1 MQTIFQWQVNQ
12 LFSKVFVYLLILSP
26 SRDHRV
32 PTSEL
37 QVLFID
43 CETETLEQIQSY
55 ALTLTFLTHL
65 RFLIKTVDF
74 EIANYYFSYQ

>member
-1 MQTIFQWQVNQ
+1 MQTIFHWPVNQ
-12 LFSKVFVYLLILSP
+12 LFSKSLSTYSYWVL
-26 SRDHRV
+26 SRNHRV

-74 EIANYYFSYQ
+74 EIANFYFSYQ

>member
-1 MQTIFQWQVNQ
+1 M
-12 LFSKVFVYLLILSP
+12 
-26 SRDHRV
+26 

-37 QVLFID
+37 QVSCID
-43 CETETLEQIQSY
+43 RETETLAQIQSY
-55 ALTLTFLTHL
+55 TLTLKPLFLTHL

>member
-12 LFSKVFVYLLILSP
+12 LFSKVFVYDFVL

-43 CETETLEQIQSY
+43 CETETLEKIQSY
-55 ALTLTFLTHL
+55 ALSLTFLTHL

-74 EIANYYFSYQ
+74 EIANFYFSYQ

>member
-1 MQTIFQWQVNQ
+1 MQKIFQWQVNQ
-12 LFSKVFVYLLILSP
+12 LFSKVFVYDFVL

-43 CETETLEQIQSY
+43 CETETLKKIQSY

-74 EIANYYFSYQ
+74 EIANFYFSYH